1 MRNILVIFGG
11 RSYEH
16 DISVLTAIQIMG
28 FIDRNNDR
36 ILPCYITRDGE
47 KFIAPFKCMSV
58 KSYCRK
64 VRGRKVQFVNG
75 GAKIGLKKYMID
87 CALVCCHGGG
97 GENGSLSG
105 LLNIYNIPYTCAD
118 VLPSAICMD
127 KAQTHENATKIG
139 IKSVDFVTVRKNYDI
154 DKIIDELGDRL
165 IVKPLNLGSSIGV
178 KPAHGKSELAIAI
191 DNALALDSAVIVERQ
206 VENLIEYNIA
216 VMRSR
221 GEVKLSGIER
231 PIAGKEV
238 LDFADKYMNDGK
250 MSGLN
255 REFPAT
261 VSYELKR
268 AIESAA
274 RKAYIELGL
283 GGVVRIDFLY
293 DSVKGELYM
302 NEINTVP
309 GSLAYYLFDTEPRKL
324 LDRLID
330 EGITYYNRKNLY
342 EHSYKSNV
350 LECYKSNRPS
360 KLRK

>member
-28 FIDRNNDR
+28 FVDRNNDR
-36 ILPCYITRDGE
+36 IVPCYISRDGE
-47 KFIAPFKCMSV
+47 KFIAPYRSMDV
-58 KSYCRK
+58 KSYCGNVK
-64 VRGRKVQFVNG
+64 GRKVEFVSSG
-75 GAKIGLKKYMID
+75 VKIGLKKYMID
-87 CALVCCHGGG
+87 CALICCHGGG

-139 IKSVDFVTVRKNYDI
+139 INSVDFVTVKKNYDI
-154 DKIIDELGDRL
+154 DKIIDALGDKV

-178 KPAHGKSELAIAI
+178 KSAHGKSELAIAV

-206 VENLIEYNIA
+206 VENLVEYNIA

-221 GEVKLSGIER
+221 GEIKLSGIER

-255 REFPAT
+255 REFPAS
-261 VSYELKR
+261 VSFELKR
-268 AIESAA
+268 EIESIA
-274 RKAYIELGL
+274 RKAYIEFGL

-293 DSVKGELYM
+293 DSVSEKLYM

-342 EHSYKSNV
+342 EQSYKSNV